1 MSPQHARN
9 SAALDGTEHSQ
20 EDSIT
25 PPANSILSRL
35 IMPSGN
41 GDVSPNAVSSDGET
55 GIFRDG
61 SGNPRILRGVSIYS
75 GSTRLAE
82 LAAKIGYE
90 TIWIEMEHGP
100 ADFEHVEAM
109 CMAIEV
115 GGGLP
120 AVRVPDGQR
129 HHVLRAIEV
138 GARLVIVPMV
148 NTAQQACELVEFG
161 KFPPVGAR
169 GFNLRSRG
177 VNYGLGDRDGIFAAA
192 NARTC
197 LFAQIESMEAVRN
210 LDEICQVEGLC
221 GIFIGPGDLS
231 ASFGTKGN
239 LDAPQLIEV
248 VSDCARRA
256 RAAGKHAGIL
266 VTPGRMLDAAINA
279 GCDLVFCGGDVTE
292 LSVAWQRLLA
302 TIPATTPAVVKE

>member
-1 MSPQHARN
+1 MHPRPA
-9 SAALDGTEHSQ
+9 
-20 EDSIT
+20 
-25 PPANSILSRL
+25 PPSGKQS
-35 IMPSGN
+35 SGN
-41 GDVSPNAVSSDGET
+41 GAVPSNPASSDVVMD
-55 GIFRDG
+55 IFRDA
-61 SGNPRILRGVSIYS
+61 SGNPKILRGVSIYS
-75 GSTRLAE
+75 GATRLAE

-90 TIWIEMEHGP
+90 TVWIEMEHGP
-100 ADFEHVEAM
+100 SGFEHVEAM

-148 NTAQQACELVEFG
+148 NTQQQARELVEYG
-161 KFPPVGAR
+161 KFPPLGAR

-177 VNYGLGDRDGIFAAA
+177 LHYGLGNRDDVFAAA

-197 LFAQIESMEAVRN
+197 LFAQIESMEAVQN

-221 GIFIGPGDLS
+221 GIFVGPGDLS
-231 ASFGTKGN
+231 SSFGTNGN
-239 LDAPQLIEV
+239 LNAPQLIEI
-248 VSDCARRA
+248 VSDCVRRA
-256 RAAGKHAGIL
+256 RTAGKHAGIL
-266 VTPGRMLDAAINA
+266 VTPGRMLDAAIDA

-292 LSVAWQRLLA
+292 LSVSWPRLLA
-302 TIPATTPAVVKE
+302 SIPAATPASVKE

>member
-1 MSPQHARN
+1 MSK
-9 SAALDGTEHSQ
+9 DGGTDIFC
-20 EDSIT
+20 DS
-25 PPANSILSRL
+25 
-35 IMPSGN
+35 
-41 GDVSPNAVSSDGET
+41 
-55 GIFRDG
+55 

-82 LAAKIGYE
+82 FAAKIGYE
-90 TIWIEMEHGP
+90 TVWIEMEHGP

-115 GGGLP
+115 GGGIP

-148 NTAQQACELVEFG
+148 NTAQQAREFVEYG

-177 VNYGLGDRDGIFAAA
+177 VNYGLGDRHAIFAAA

-210 LDEICQVEGLC
+210 LDEICQVEELC
-221 GIFIGPGDLS
+221 GIFVGPGDLS
-231 ASFGTKGN
+231 ASFGTNGN
-239 LDAPQLIEV
+239 LESPQLIDI
-248 VSDCARRA
+248 VSDCVRRA
-256 RAAGKHAGIL
+256 RAAGKHVGIL
-266 VTPGRMLDAAINA
+266 VTPGRMLDAAIEA

-292 LSVAWQRLLA
+292 LSVAWPRLLA
-302 TIPATTPAVVKE
+302 SIPASTPESVKE